1 MYLIYLKDYKDI
13 EQEKPAN
20 VPQAWCEEP
29 LTKLDA
35 LPAPLRVG
43 GGDTTPLS
51 YQISIS
57 TLPPLSFLYQ
67 SQKSPPP
74 VPLPALSISPILID
88 FHLENK

>member
-35 LPAPLRVG
+35 LPAPLRAG

-57 TLPPLSFLYQ
+57 GENTERAQTGAEQGRIDVPSQTATETPLNPPKL
-67 SQKSPPP
+67 K
-74 VPLPALSISPILID
+74 
-88 FHLENK
+88 